1 MQDWT
6 KVVTEPLGLAGFAL
20 FLVFGVLSRVKRDD
34 ERKWVGPVAM
44 AMAVLA
50 LTGGLT
56 LAYLKTSSQAAPQPI
71 SGPAAQSTPKPQ
83 TNLVDQKSTGAG
95 SPNVQDVQG
104 NVTIDVDQSS
114 GTWKE
119 KPVSSKGMTEK
130 TSK

>member
-20 FLVFGVLSRVKRDD
+20 FLVFGVLSRVKRHD
-34 ERKWVGPVAM
+34 ERRWLGPLAI

-56 LAYLKTSSQAAPQPI
+56 LAYLKRPPQAAPQTI
-71 SGPAAQSTPKPQ
+71 SVPAAQATPKTQ

-95 SPNVQDVQG
+95 SPNVQGVQG
-104 NVTIDVDQSS
+104 DVTINVDQSS

-119 KPVSSKGMTEK
+119 KPASKKTAEK

>member
-20 FLVFGVLSRVKRDD
+20 FLVFGVFSRIKRDN
-34 ERKWVGPVAM
+34 ERKWLGPLAM
-44 AMAVLA
+44 AMAILA

-56 LAYLKTSSQAAPQPI
+56 LAYLKRAPQAAPPVTTA
-71 SGPAAQSTPKPQ
+71 PAGSTSKTQ
-83 TNLVDQKSTGAG
+83 TNQVQQTSTGAG
-95 SPNVQDVQG
+95 SPNVQGVQG
-104 NVTIDVDQSS
+104 DVTITVDQSS

-119 KPVSSKGMTEK
+119 KPVSKNTTEK

>member
-20 FLVFGVLSRVKRDD
+20 FLVFGVLSRIKRDD
-34 ERKWVGPVAM
+34 ERRWLGPLAM

-56 LAYLKTSSQAAPQPI
+56 LAYLKGSPQAAPQTI
-71 SGPAAQSTPKPQ
+71 SAPAAQPTPKTQ

-119 KPVSSKGMTEK
+119 TPPPKKKAEK

>member
-34 ERKWVGPVAM
+34 ERKWLGPLAM

-56 LAYLKTSSQAAPQPI
+56 LAYLKRPPQAAPQMTPA
-71 SGPAAQSTPKPQ
+71 PAAQTTSKTQ
-83 TNLVDQKSTGAG
+83 TNQVEQTSTGAG
-95 SPNVQDVQG
+95 SPNVQGVNGD
-104 NVTIDVDQSS
+104 VTIDVDQSS
-114 GTWKE
+114 GTWKG
-119 KPVSSKGMTEK
+119 KSTPKKKAEK